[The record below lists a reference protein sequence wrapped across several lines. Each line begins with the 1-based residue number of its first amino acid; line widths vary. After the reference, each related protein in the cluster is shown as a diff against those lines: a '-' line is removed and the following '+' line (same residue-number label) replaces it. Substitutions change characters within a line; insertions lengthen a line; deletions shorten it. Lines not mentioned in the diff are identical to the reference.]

1 MEPLLEKERNENLS
15 AFFKTL
21 SALLFSFL
29 LFSLFLLVIHAS
41 PLEVFS
47 YMIQGSFGSSFSIQN
62 TILMSAPLLLVAFC
76 TALPA
81 KLGMVV
87 IGGEGALVAGG
98 LGAAIAG
105 YILKDASYGLAMSG
119 MLITSFLAGGMWI
132 GVIGLLKYAK
142 GANETIVSLLMN
154 YIAIAFLNHLVEGSL
169 RDPASL
175 NKPSTHHIGMEH
187 MLGKLPGTDIHY
199 GVLIGIA
206 CAILMYVL
214 YHRTT
219 FGFSVRIAGGNAK
232 AALLAGLSLKKIIIA
247 TFFLGGGIAGLAGF
261 VEVTAVHG
269 RANASL
275 AAGYGYTGILVAF
288 LARQHP
294 IAIIP
299 VTILFGALTASNGL
313 IQRRCELPDATL
325 IVLQGIIFVTII
337 GWDAIL
343 EKIKSQEIKSTKF
356 YIYGSKFLANPLS
369 YYRRS
374 YKS

>member
-1 MEPLLEKERNENLS
+1 MEQLLEKEKNESLT
-15 AFFKTL
+15 AFVKTI

-29 LFSLFLLVIHAS
+29 LFSLFLLVINAS
-41 PLEVFS
+41 PIEVFS

-98 LGAAIAG
+98 LGSAITG
-105 YILKDASYGLAMSG
+105 YYLRDASYGLAITM
-119 MLITSFLAGGMWI
+119 MLLTAFLAGGIWI
-132 GVIGLLKYAK
+132 GLIGFMKYAK

-154 YIAIAFLNHLVEGSL
+154 YIAIAFLNHFVEGAL

-199 GVLIGIA
+199 GVIIGIA
-206 CAILMYVL
+206 CAIIMYVL
-214 YHRTT
+214 FHRTT

-232 AALLAGLSLKKIIIA
+232 AAMLAGLSLQKIIIL

-299 VTILFGALTASNGL
+299 VTLLFGALTASNGL

-337 GWDAIL
+337 GWDAVV
-343 EKIKSQEIKSTKF
+343 EKMNLQDIKSTKF
-356 YIYGSKFLANPLS
+356 YTYGSKFFSNPLS
-369 YYRRS
+369 NYRGS

>member
-1 MEPLLEKERNENLS
+1 MEQLLENGKNESLNALI
-15 AFFKTL
+15 KTL

-29 LFSLFLLVIHAS
+29 LFSIFLVVIGAS
-41 PLEVFS
+41 PIEVFS
-47 YMIQGSFGSSFSIQN
+47 YMLQGSFGSAFSVQN
-62 TILMSAPLLLVAFC
+62 TIIMSAPLLLVAFC

-98 LGAAIAG
+98 LGAAVAG
-105 YILKDASYGLAMSG
+105 YAMKDTSYGLAILA
-119 MLITSFLAGGMWI
+119 MLIASFLAGGIWI
-132 GVIGLLKYAK
+132 GIIGWLKYAK

-175 NKPSTHHIGMEH
+175 NKPSTHHIGVEH

-199 GVLIGIA
+199 GVILGIA
-206 CAILMYVL
+206 GAIIMYVI
-214 YHRTT
+214 YHRSI
-219 FGFSVRIAGGNAK
+219 FGFSVRIAGGNPK
-232 AALLAGLSLKKIIIA
+232 AARLAGLSLRKIIIL
-247 TFFLGGGIAGLAGF
+247 TFFLGGGMAGLAGF

-269 RANASL
+269 KANASL

-299 VTILFGALTASNGL
+299 VTLLFGALAASNGL

-337 GWDAIL
+337 GWDAIVAKVNFKGL
-343 EKIKSQEIKSTKF
+343 KSTSF
-356 YIYGSKFLANPLS
+356 YTYGSKFLANPLS
-369 YYRRS
+369 YYRGS